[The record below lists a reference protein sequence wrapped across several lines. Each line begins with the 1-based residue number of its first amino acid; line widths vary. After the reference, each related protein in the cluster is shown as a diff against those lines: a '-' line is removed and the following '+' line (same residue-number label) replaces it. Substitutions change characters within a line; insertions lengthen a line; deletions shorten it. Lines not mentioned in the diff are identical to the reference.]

1 MQDEIIISE
10 ADQRWRQELAKEVAR
25 ETRLPIP
32 RVLLLEWN
40 QLTGNKIQTRSRE
53 AELGSM
59 TAKAIDR
66 LPRTG
71 RYIFSASPF
80 PPIIPDEYLEPA
92 REWLETR
99 AIEAE
104 TKRRRRFKITICRV

>member
-1 MQDEIIISE
+1 MQDIIINE
-10 ADQRWRQELAKEVAR
+10 QDQRWRQELALAVAKEA
-25 ETRLPIP
+25 RLPIP
-32 RVLLLEWN
+32 RVLMLEWN
-40 QLTGNKIQTRSRE
+40 QLTGRRLQMRSRE
-53 AELGSM
+53 AELDQL

-92 REWLETR
+92 RRWLAR
-99 AIEAE
+99 QNRHK
-104 TKRRRRFKITICRV
+104 KRLRITIGRA